1 MCTCMHNLRNDKG
14 KLPWEYHVNWGGK
27 QNFQA
32 KKMYSY
38 YKTFALK
45 SGPGCLHK
53 VVISVELQ
61 L

>member
-1 MCTCMHNLRNDKG
+1 MCIWCMHNLRNDKG
-14 KLPWEYHVNWGGK
+14 KFPWERHFNLGGK

-32 KKMYSY
+32 KKVYY

-53 VVISVELQ
+53 VVIYLEFPL
-61 L
+61 

>member
-1 MCTCMHNLRNDKG
+1 MHNLRNDKG

-32 KKMYSY
+32 KKMYY

-53 VVISVELQ
+53 MVISVELQ